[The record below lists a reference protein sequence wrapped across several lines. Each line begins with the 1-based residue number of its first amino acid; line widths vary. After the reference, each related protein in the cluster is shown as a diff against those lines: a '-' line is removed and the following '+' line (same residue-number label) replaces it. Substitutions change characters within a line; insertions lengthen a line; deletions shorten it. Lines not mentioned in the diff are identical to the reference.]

1 MEITLEE
8 NSDNEGSSGRY
19 VHTFDDG
26 LEAELNFQKR
36 GKLMIINH
44 VGVPVQHRNHGL
56 AVKLVER
63 AAEDARKK
71 QLKVQ
76 PVCRYAAIQFRRHPE
91 WSDLL
96 Q

>member
-8 NSDNEGSSGRY
+8 NGTNGRY
-19 VHTFDDG
+19 VHVFDDG
-26 LEAELNFQKR
+26 SEAELNFQLR
-36 GKLMIINH
+36 HNVMVINH
-44 VGVPVQHRNHGL
+44 VGVPTQHRNHGL
-56 AVKLVER
+56 AAKLVKK
-63 AAEDARKK
+63 AIEDAKEK

-76 PVCRYAAIQFRRHPE
+76 PVCPYAAAQFRRHPE

>member
-1 MEITLEE
+1 MDIIRQD
-8 NSDNEGSSGRY
+8 NSANSASGGRY

-26 LEAELNFQKR
+26 SEGVLNFQQQ

-44 VGVPVQHRNHGL
+44 VGVPVQHRNYGL
-56 AVKLVER
+56 ALKLVEK
-63 AAEDARKK
+63 AVDDARTK
-71 QLKVQ
+71 QLKIQ
-76 PVCRYAAIQFRRHPE
+76 PVCTYAAAQFRRHPE